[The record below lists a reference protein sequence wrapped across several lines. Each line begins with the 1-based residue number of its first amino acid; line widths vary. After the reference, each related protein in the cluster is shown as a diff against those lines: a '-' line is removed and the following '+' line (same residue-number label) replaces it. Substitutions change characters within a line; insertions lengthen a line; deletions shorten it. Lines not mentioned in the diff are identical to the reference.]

1 VDLSGVGVVV
11 SLVGVGVGV
20 GVVVDSAS
28 VGVVAGL
35 FKDSEKGIKQSNEK
49 TQKEFDNVKQRDQN
63 NKLHQQNEQQKLT
76 SENAKGATKILF
88 ISSCLY
94 EG

>member
-1 VDLSGVGVVV
+1 VVV
-11 SLVGVGVGV
+11 GLVGVGVGV

-35 FKDSEKGIKQSNEK
+35 LGIKQSNEK

-63 NKLHQQNEQQKLT
+63 NKCFDFDFDFGFDLGFALNYCYYCPKH
-76 SENAKGATKILF
+76 S
-88 ISSCLY
+88 
-94 EG
+94 